1 MVASRALP
9 MPLGVY
15 FVIVF
20 PLSPRPAR
28 IDRTTVTVYYCT
40 QVKTVHRSITAYRA
54 PQLYTGWAPPADHE
68 PGISRDA
75 LEVSR
80 LSALQNLNCVVRA

>member
-1 MVASRALP
+1 MCIS
-9 MPLGVY
+9 Y
-15 FVIVF
+15 TY
-20 PLSPRPAR
+20 SPRPAR
-28 IDRTTVTVYYCT
+28 IDRTTITVYYCT

-68 PGISRDA
+68 PGITYA

-80 LSALQNLNCVVRA
+80 LSALQNLNCVVRARE

>member
-9 MPLGVY
+9 LGCISY
-15 FVIVF
+15 
-20 PLSPRPAR
+20 SPRPAR

-68 PGISRDA
+68 PGITDA

-80 LSALQNLNCVVRA
+80 LSALQNLNCVVRARE